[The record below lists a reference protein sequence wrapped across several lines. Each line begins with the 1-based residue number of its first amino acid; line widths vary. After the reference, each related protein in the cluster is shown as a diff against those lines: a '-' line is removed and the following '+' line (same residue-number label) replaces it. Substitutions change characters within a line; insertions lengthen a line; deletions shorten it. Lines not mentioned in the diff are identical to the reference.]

1 MLLPIA
7 APAAPPSA
15 LPAAD
20 LTLLSPAIALVIN
33 NPLHKPTTSS
43 MLWCFMDLTSEL
55 EFGCCLCDAYYRLRR
70 WVLPLAGGG

>member
-20 LTLLSPAIALVIN
+20 LTLLSPASALVIN

-43 MLWCFMDLTSEL
+43 ILWCFMDLTSE
-55 EFGCCLCDAYYRLRR
+55 
-70 WVLPLAGGG
+70 P